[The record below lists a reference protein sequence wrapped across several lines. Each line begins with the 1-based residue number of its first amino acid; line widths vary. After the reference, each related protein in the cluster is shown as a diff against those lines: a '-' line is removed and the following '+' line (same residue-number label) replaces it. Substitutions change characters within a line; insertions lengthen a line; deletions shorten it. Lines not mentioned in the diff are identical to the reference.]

1 MSGPDRR
8 LSEPEDPDR
17 DPDRNSGGRWSPFAG
32 ASALYVRAWVLYLIL
47 ALVAAVWMSLAGRS
61 LAAALGVQ
69 APTAKVWLRD
79 LGLGVACGLVAL
91 AAWEG
96 LRRLPWG
103 AELEARLRQLL
114 STVTRPEALALAVL
128 SGFAEELFFRG
139 ALQPAAGLWLTA
151 GIFGL
156 AHLAPGRGGLLW
168 AGWAAALGVVLGLMA
183 QWTAALVAPI
193 VAHATINAAGLWRI
207 AGGETTEGSRSA
219 DDAGRPR
226 VE

>member
-1 MSGPDRR
+1 MQRR
-8 LSEPEDPDR
+8 W
-17 DPDRNSGGRWSPFAG
+17 NPFAG
-32 ASALYVRAWVLYLIL
+32 ASSLYVRAWALYLLL
-47 ALVAAVWMSLAGRS
+47 ALAAAVWMSVRGEGVLE
-61 LAAALGVQ
+61 ALLVQ
-69 APTAKVWLRD
+69 VSSPRVWLRD
-79 LGLGVACGLVAL
+79 MGLGIACALVAL
-91 AAWEG
+91 LAWEG

-103 AELEARLRQLL
+103 TDLEARLRQLL
-114 STVTRPEALALAVL
+114 STVTRSEALALAAL

-168 AGWAAALGVVLGLMA
+168 AGWAAALGLVLGLMA

-193 VAHATINAAGLWRI
+193 VAHATINAAGLWRM
-207 AGGETTEGSRSA
+207 AGGETGEEAHSG